1 MTTQAEDGTSAYARA
16 GVDIDAATDAVR
28 RMKQHV
34 AATRTAGVVTDVGSF
49 GGMFALSALGRLEDP
64 LLVSSIDGVGTK
76 LKIAF
81 ATGRHDTVG
90 RDLVWHCVNDI
101 LVQGA
106 RPLFF
111 LDYFGTGKLAPAV
124 AADVVKG
131 LAEGCR
137 AVGCALIGGE
147 TAEMPGLYGAG
158 EYDLA
163 GCIVGL
169 VERAKVV
176 DGSEVKPGDVVLGL
190 ASDGLHTNGYSL
202 ARQVLLED
210 AQMSLEA
217 PVPEL
222 GGVTLGEALLWP
234 HRCYA
239 PAVLPLLE
247 ALQPPIPGQLHPT
260 GEQERPIKAMAHITG
275 GGFVDNIPRVLP
287 AGVGVRIDRRAW
299 DVPPLFRLIQA
310 RGGVAEAEMF
320 RVFNMGIGFVLIV
333 APDAAEE
340 VAGRLA
346 ETAETVYRLGETVAG
361 TGVVFTE

>member
-1 MTTQAEDGTSAYARA
+1 MSITDNRPGAYARA
-16 GVDIDAATDAVR
+16 GVDIDAATDAVG
-28 RMKQHV
+28 RMKAHI

-49 GGMFALSALGRLEDP
+49 GGMFALSALGRLDDP
-64 LLVSSIDGVGTK
+64 VLVSSIDGVGTK

-111 LDYFGTGKLAPAV
+111 LDYFGTGKLEPAV
-124 AADVVKG
+124 AADVVRG

-137 AVGCALIGGE
+137 SVGCALIGGE

-169 VERAKVV
+169 VERAKIV
-176 DGSEVKPGDVVLGL
+176 DGSSVRPGDVVLGL

-202 ARQVLLED
+202 ARQVLLDD
-210 AQMSLEA
+210 AHMPLDA

-222 GGVTLGEALLWP
+222 DGVTLGEALLWP

-239 PAVLPLLE
+239 PAVLPLLDSS
-247 ALQPPIPGQLHPT
+247 PT
-260 GEQERPIKAMAHITG
+260 PVKAMAHITG

-287 AGVGVRIDRRAW
+287 PGVGVQIDRGAW
-299 DVPPLFRLIQA
+299 DVPPLFRLIQDK
-310 RGGVAEAEMF
+310 GGVTGGEMF

-333 APDAAEE
+333 APEAADDATTRLTE
-340 VAGRLA
+340 AGER
-346 ETAETVYRLGETVAG
+346 VSRLGMTG
-361 TGVVFTE
+361 TGEGVTFIG

>member
-1 MTTQAEDGTSAYARA
+1 MNEPQVGGAYARA
-16 GVDIDAATDAVR
+16 GVDIDAATDAVG
-28 RMKQHV
+28 RMKAHIQ
-34 AATRTAGVVTDVGSF
+34 TTLTPGVLTDVGSF
-49 GGMFALSALGRLEDP
+49 GGMFALSVLGALTDP
-64 LLVSSIDGVGTK
+64 VLVSSIDGVGTK

-90 RDLVWHCVNDI
+90 KDLVSHCVNDI

-111 LDYFGTGKLAPAV
+111 LDYFGTGRLEPGV

-131 LAEGCR
+131 LADGCR
-137 AVGCALIGGE
+137 AAGCALIGGE
-147 TAEMPGLYGAG
+147 TAEMPGLYGPG

-176 DGSEVKPGDVVLGL
+176 DGSGVQPGDVVLGL
-190 ASDGLHTNGYSL
+190 ASEGLHTNGYSL
-202 ARQVLLED
+202 ARQALLED
-210 AQMSLEA
+210 ARMTLDA

-247 ALQPPIPGQLHPT
+247 GSPPTPNSG
-260 GEQERPIKAMAHITG
+260 GVRIKAMAHLTG

-287 AGVGVRIDRRAW
+287 PGVGVQIDKRAW
-299 DVPPLFRLIQA
+299 VVPPLFRLIQGK
-310 RGGVAEAEMF
+310 GGVSEAEMF
-320 RVFNMGIGFVLIV
+320 RVFNMGIGFVLVVSPGV
-333 APDAAEE
+333 AKDTLA
-340 VAGRLA
+340 RLRMSG
-346 ETAETVYRLGETVAG
+346 ETACRLGEAV
-361 TGVVFTE
+361 TGDGVTFV